1 MLKRILGLLAVIGVL
16 AYLVFAIIR
25 FSGLS
30 GSDRCVGVLVQ
41 VMDDSEHRYIGA
53 GEVFKMLELNQLYL
67 NGKRLSQIDYKR
79 VEQVVKALDLVKRV
93 ESFPTKSG
101 HVVIQLWQ
109 YEPVVRIM
117 DETGSYYVDSTGVVI
132 DNSLYTAADVLVAT
146 GNIKDS
152 LQVDQL
158 RQLALNFRQDAF
170 WNAQMEQIHIEPNG
184 EWVLIPRVGQY
195 EIKLGLPHRLDDKLE
210 NLKLFYQKA
219 LPKVGWERYS
229 SINLK
234 YKNQIVCTI
243 KED

>member
-16 AYLVFAIIR
+16 TYLVFAINR
-25 FSGLS
+25 FSGVS
-30 GSDRCVGVLVQ
+30 GSDRCVDVLVQ

-53 GEVFKMLELNQLYL
+53 AEVYKMLELNQLSL
-67 NGKRLSQIDYKR
+67 KGKPLSQIDYRR
-79 VEQVVKALDLVKRV
+79 VEKVVKALDLVKRV

-101 HVVIQLWQ
+101 YVIIQLWQ
-109 YEPVVRIM
+109 YEPVIRIM
-117 DETGSYYVDSTGVVI
+117 DETGSYYVDSTGVI
-132 DNSLYTAADVLVAT
+132 LDNSLYNAADVIIAT

-152 LQVDQL
+152 VQVNQL
-158 RQLALNFRQDAF
+158 HELALKFRQDAF
-170 WNAQMEQIHIEPNG
+170 WNAQMEQINIEPNG

-195 EIKLGLPHRLDDKLE
+195 EIKLGLPNRLDVKLE